1 MITPLRVEHWESVLA
16 LHPDKPYVDYIV
28 HGIRYGFRVGFV
40 KTGSISSAQRN
51 THSANEN
58 PSVVSK
64 YLAEEQERGV
74 VLGPFKN
81 EEIPDIHI
89 NRFGVIP
96 KSSQPGKWRLI
107 LDLSHP
113 EGKSVNNFIYSELCS
128 LQNVRVEDVVRTESL
143 SWEWLH
149 SWQR

>member
-40 KTGSISSAQRN
+40 KTRSISSAQRN

-64 YLAEEQERGV
+64 YLAEEQEGGWFLARSKMRRSLISTSI
-74 VLGPFKN
+74 VLGLYPN
-81 EEIPDIHI
+81 
-89 NRFGVIP
+89 
-96 KSSQPGKWRLI
+96 L
-107 LDLSHP
+107 
-113 EGKSVNNFIYSELCS
+113 VNLANG
-128 LQNVRVEDVVRTESL
+128 D
-143 SWEWLH
+143 
-149 SWQR
+149 